1 MWFQR
6 FCFLLFG
13 LLFWATDSL
22 SIENNKKLFH
32 SFYHPDLFEINKVV
46 FKGNSFVSSE
56 KLQGLISSKPTKKSL
71 PHRALFFYYENVA
84 RNRAAPKLLASSL
97 KSIVLSLAN
106 EISFFKEPLAENDKQ
121 TIYNFYFQNGF
132 HDVAVDYRFYPDS
145 IEKINV
151 LEFSI
156 SEGVQYR
163 VDFIAVQGLDS
174 LSPEVEKEIRSVKKV
189 SVGEP
194 FNEELLAEELTAI
207 RVILRNN
214 GYFYAD
220 FLSPRVVIDTL
231 KKIDSVYIEFRTGKP
246 VRIGHIN
253 FIDSVGNQKRVGFN
267 VKYNNL
273 DIKPGDLFSQKKLL
287 SSEIN
292 LSSLGTFELV
302 RIDTSSAFH
311 PFTDSTINLAVLLNY
326 RKLRDYGV
334 GLFTNRTTAE
344 KAINIGF
351 EFTISDRNIF
361 GGAQSASFFLRAFG
375 IDISRVIFER
385 KSLEYEF
392 QTGVNFLQPLLWIIG
407 NTRVGLS
414 SSILYSRRKV
424 FGSLQLNTFTFPLKF
439 SSRLPLWT
447 YFNYI
452 DFDFYF
458 ERQVPKNFATASQ
471 SFFSNAN
478 SFEDSLRIQQS
489 IAIFGNLDRYIN
501 TYHPL
506 LTTSIFGINFTGD
519 TRDNPLIPRR
529 GRLTNLSF
537 DGYFFFGMAKYYRFN
552 FSSRWFWDLTNFFVL
567 GARVQTGYIYW
578 FDKKNSF
585 VPFER
590 HFFVGG
596 ANSVRGWASRQLR
609 YFKGFRLDT
618 SSSAIVNSFL
628 RDFVGNSTLFETSL
642 EARFRFGRPSY
653 IGKTFADILELF
665 TVTLFFDAGNA
676 YQWLIQNEKGDYYVK
691 YTLGDYIRGIACA
704 TGFGIG
710 FITPAGPFFLDV
722 GFPVYDPNGEK
733 RAFASPVFHIRLG
746 YAF

>member
-1 MWFQR
+1 MWFR
-6 FCFLLFG
+6 RICFLLVG
-13 LLFWATDSL
+13 LLCWASESH
-22 SIENNKKLFH
+22 SIEYNKNLFR
-32 SFYHPDLFEINKVV
+32 SFYNPDLYEINKIV
-46 FKGNSFVSSE
+46 FKGNTFASAE
-56 KLQGLISSKPTKKSL
+56 KLQSLISSKPTKKSI
-71 PHRALFFYYENVA
+71 PHKVLLFYYENIS
-84 RNRAAPKLLASSL
+84 RNRGAPKLLAASL
-97 KSIVLSLAN
+97 KSVILSLAN
-106 EISFFKEPLAENDKQ
+106 EISFFKEIVAENDRQ
-121 TIYNFYFQNGF
+121 TLYNYYFQNGF
-132 HDVAVDYRFYPDS
+132 HDVTVDYRFYPNLD
-145 IEKINV
+145 EKINL

-156 SEGVQYR
+156 SEGAQYR
-163 VDFIAVQGLDS
+163 IDYISIYGLDS
-174 LSPEVEKEIRSVKKV
+174 LSPQVEKEIQSVRKV
-189 SVGEP
+189 KVGEP
-194 FNEELLAEELTAI
+194 FNEELLAEELTSI

-214 GYFYAD
+214 GYFYAE
-220 FLSPRVVIDTL
+220 FLTPRVVIDTL
-231 KKIDSVYIEFRTGKP
+231 RKVDSVFVVFTKGKP
-246 VRIGHIN
+246 VKIGYIN
-253 FIDSVGNQKRVGFN
+253 FIDSVGNQKRVGYN

-273 DIKPGDLFSQKKLL
+273 DIKPGDLFSQRKVL

-302 RIDTSSAFH
+302 RIDTSSVFH
-311 PFTDSTINLAVLLNY
+311 PFTDSTINLAILLNY
-326 RKLRDYGV
+326 RRLRDYGI

-344 KAINIGF
+344 KAINLGF

-375 IDISRVIFER
+375 IDVSRVIFER

-392 QTGVNFLQPLLWIIG
+392 QMGMNFLQPLLWIIG

-414 SSILYSRRKV
+414 SSILYSQRKV
-424 FGSLQLNTFTFPLKF
+424 FSSLQLNTFTFPLKF

-447 YFNYI
+447 YFNYM

-471 SFFSNAN
+471 RFFENAK

-489 IAIFGNLDRYIN
+489 VAIFGNLDRYIN
-501 TYHPL
+501 AYHPL
-506 LTTSIFGINFTGD
+506 LTTSILGINFTGD

-552 FSSRWFWDLTNFFVL
+552 FASRWFWNLTDFFVF
-567 GARVQTGYIYW
+567 GTRIQAGYIYW

-590 HFFVGG
+590 HFFAGG

-618 SSSAIVNSFL
+618 GSSAIVNSFL
-628 RDFVGNSTLFETSL
+628 RDFVGNSTLFEASI

-653 IGKTFADILELF
+653 IGKTLADILELF
-665 TVTLFFDAGNA
+665 TVTVFFDAGNA
-676 YQWLIQNEKGDYYVK
+676 YQWLIQNENGDYYVK

-710 FITPAGPFFLDV
+710 FVTPAGPFFLDL
-722 GFPVYDPNGEK
+722 GFPIYDPNKEK
-733 RAFASPVFHIRLG
+733 RTFTSPVFHIRLG